1 MRRRMRS
8 PKEHLI
14 TAAMLAAFSAVTFA
28 ILPALAQETGG
39 LDREMRQ
46 AIRNACSADYRQFCG
61 SVRPGDGRIAACF
74 RDNAASLSDPCRA
87 ALSSLIEQQPPSP
100 PPG

>member
-28 ILPALAQETGG
+28 MLPASAQQTGS

-46 AIRNACSADYRQFCG
+46 AIRNACSADYRQFCR

-74 RDNAASLSDPCRA
+74 MENAASLSDSCRA
-87 ALSSLIEQQPPSP
+87 ALSNVIEQQPASP